1 MIEADRMIHRRL
13 FMKMAAAS
21 ALLLSTPAVWS
32 VAWAASDD
40 QATAFIKRLSER
52 LTGVV
57 NGPGNEADKRLQMK
71 QIIDHDVD
79 VEAVGRFCLG
89 RFWNTATPDQRQE
102 YLRLFHDVLVNS
114 INSHLGEYSG
124 VRITLGRTVPGDDQA
139 TVSSTVERPNNPPAE
154 VKWIVGFTSDG
165 PKVVDVVAE
174 GTSLRLTQRE
184 DYASYLLHNGSNVQ
198 KLIAAMKQQLSQN
211 S

>member
-1 MIEADRMIHRRL
+1 MIEADHMIHRRL
-13 FMKMAAAS
+13 FMKITAAS
-21 ALLLSTPAVWS
+21 ALILATPLAWRP
-32 VAWAASDD
+32 AWADADD
-40 QATAFIKRLSER
+40 QATAFIKRLSDR
-52 LTGVV
+52 LTSVV
-57 NGPGNEADKRLQMK
+57 NGPGNEADKRAQMR

-79 VEAVGRFCLG
+79 VESVGRFCLG
-89 RFWNTATPDQRQE
+89 RFWNTATPEQRQE

-114 INSHLGEYSG
+114 INSHLGEYAG

-139 TVSSTVERPNNPPAE
+139 TVSSTVERPNNPPTE
-154 VKWIVGFTSDG
+154 VKWIVSLSSGG

-174 GTSLRLTQRE
+174 GTSMRLTQRE

-198 KLIAAMKQQLSQN
+198 KLIAAMKQQLAQN